1 MKLSIGSDHAGLTLK
16 RTLLA
21 SVLKELDIVDLGTDS
36 PQAVDYPDIGHR
48 LAEAVAS
55 GRYERGILICG
66 TGVGMAMTANK
77 TRGIRAANC
86 SDTYSAEMSVQH
98 NNANVLCLGSRT
110 LGPALAE
117 RIVKVWLN
125 AQFDGGRH
133 AKRVRKIELLNQ

>member
-1 MKLSIGSDHAGLTLK
+1 MKIAIGSDHAGLTLK

-21 SVLKELDIVDLGTDS
+21 SVLKELDSVDLGTDS
-36 PQAVDYPDIGHR
+36 PQAIDYPDIGHR

-98 NNANVLCLGSRT
+98 NDANVLCLGART

-117 RIVKVWLN
+117 RITRVWLN
-125 AQFDGGRH
+125 ARFTGGRH
-133 AKRVRKIELLNQ
+133 AERVKKIELFNK